1 MGASVAV
8 PLWAF
13 VILAALAGWAVLVLL
28 LVPGMRWFFRRRI
41 NAVIRQ
47 IGGRLN
53 IELPSFKLT
62 RRQVLIDRLFHD
74 PKVQAAAAEHA
85 SANGEALAD
94 TWRRVA
100 MRAGRVTF
108 PDWV

>member
-1 MGASVAV
+1 MTDTVTV

-13 VILAALAGWAVLVLL
+13 LILAGLAGWAVLVLL

-41 NAVIRQ
+41 KMVIRQ

-74 PKVQAAAAEHA
+74 HKVQAAAAAHA
-85 SANGEALAD
+85 VISNEVLGD
-94 TWRRVA
+94 VWRRIDRYA
-100 MRAGRVTF
+100 R
-108 PDWV
+108 